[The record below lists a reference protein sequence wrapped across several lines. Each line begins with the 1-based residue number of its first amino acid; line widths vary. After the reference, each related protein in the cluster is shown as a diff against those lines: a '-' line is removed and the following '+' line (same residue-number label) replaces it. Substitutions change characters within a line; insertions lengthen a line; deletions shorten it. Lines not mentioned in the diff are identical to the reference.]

1 MTNERIE
8 ELIGLFPTRRI
19 AVIGDFFLDKYLD
32 VDPGIV
38 EHSVE
43 SGKRAHQVVR
53 IRHSPG
59 AAGTV
64 VLNLASLGAATIHT
78 IGIVG
83 DDGEAFD
90 LFTDL
95 HRLGCRTAGLIRSEL
110 RMTPT
115 YLKPRDMTDTEL
127 SGEHDRYDTKN
138 RDRTPLSL
146 VGQVIGALDAV
157 LPELDGVVI
166 SDQVE
171 MDGCGVIT
179 SEVRQALAERAKK
192 YPRVVFLADSR
203 AHIHLFRNVI
213 IKPNQFEAVGRPA
226 PKPGDEV
233 AEAELL
239 EAILRLRKENQAP
252 VLVTCGARGMIVSD
266 PEPECVTGVNVPG
279 KIDITG
285 AGDSSSAG
293 AVLALASGATL
304 AEAALIG
311 NLVASITIQQLATT
325 GTATREQ
332 VLERFGL
339 WLSQRK
345 EGNHE

>member
-1 MTNERIE
+1 MTKGRLR
-8 ELIGLFPTRRI
+8 ELLDRFATRRV

-64 VLNLASLGAATIHT
+64 VQNLASLGAGTIYT

-90 LFTDL
+90 LFLDL
-95 HRLGCRTAGLIRSEL
+95 RRLGCQTQGLLRSKD

-115 YLKPRDMTDTEL
+115 YLKPRDLTNPEL

-138 RDRTPLSL
+138 RTRTPLSL
-146 VGQVIGALDAV
+146 VRQVIAALDAV
-157 LPELDGVVI
+157 LPEVDGVVI

-171 MDGCGVIT
+171 MDDCGVIT
-179 SEVRQALAERAKK
+179 SEVRGALADRAAKN
-192 YPRVVFLADSR
+192 PRVVFLVDSR
-203 AHIHLFRNVI
+203 THIHEFRKVI
-213 IKPNQFEAVGRPA
+213 IKPNQFEAVGRAA

-233 AEAELL
+233 AEKELG
-239 EAILRLRKENQAP
+239 EAMLRLRQVNQAP
-252 VLVTCGARGMIVSD
+252 VLVTCGARGMMVSD
-266 PEPECVTGVNVPG
+266 PAPTRVRGVVVTG
-279 KIDITG
+279 KLDITG

-293 AVLALASGATL
+293 AVLALTSGATL

-332 VLERFGL
+332 VLERLEL
-339 WLSQRK
+339 WLAQGK
-345 EGNHE
+345 EENR